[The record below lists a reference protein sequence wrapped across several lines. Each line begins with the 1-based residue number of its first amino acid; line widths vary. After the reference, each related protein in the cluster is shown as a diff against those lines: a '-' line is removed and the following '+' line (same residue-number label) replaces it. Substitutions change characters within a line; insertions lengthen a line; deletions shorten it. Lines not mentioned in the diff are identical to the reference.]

1 MRVAILLFVI
11 TVIGYVLYQNAKPAV
26 RKTAIRKI
34 AYHGIRLLA
43 IIAVI
48 ALAMAASFYLAVSS
62 ILP

>member
-11 TVIGYVLYQNAKPAV
+11 TVIGYALYQNAKPAV

-34 AYHGIRLLA
+34 IYHGVRLLA
-43 IIAVI
+43 VIAVI
-48 ALAMAASFYLAVSS
+48 ALCMAASFYLAVSS